1 MKKEKLDVYRVTYS
15 FYEGCTD
22 YIDVIAKD
30 VEEASKKAIRKLE
43 QICSTDDWDIESI
56 EPFRS

>member
-1 MKKEKLDVYRVTYS
+1 MRLDVYRVTYG

-22 YIDVIAKD
+22 YIDVIATS
-30 VEEASKKAIRKLE
+30 VEEASKKAIRRLE

-56 EPFRS
+56 EIFRS

>member
-1 MKKEKLDVYRVTYS
+1 MRLDVYRVTYS

-22 YIDVIAKD
+22 YIDVIATD
-30 VEEASKKAIRKLE
+30 VQNASEKAIKELKR
-43 QICSTDDWDIESI
+43 IRSTSNWNIENI

>member
-1 MKKEKLDVYRVTYS
+1 MKLDVYRVTYS

-22 YIDVIAKD
+22 YIDVIATD
-30 VEEASKKAIRKLE
+30 VQNASEKAIKVLERK
-43 QICSTDDWDIESI
+43 CSTDDWDIESI